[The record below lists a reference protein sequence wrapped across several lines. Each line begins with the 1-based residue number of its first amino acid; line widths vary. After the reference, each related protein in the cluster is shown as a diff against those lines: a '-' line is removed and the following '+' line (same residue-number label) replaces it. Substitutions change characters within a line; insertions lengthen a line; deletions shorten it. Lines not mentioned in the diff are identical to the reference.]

1 MKKYS
6 LLLLFVFL
14 SSIAFSASNVYVA
27 QDSVT
32 LRSDKL
38 VSDTNIIKNLS
49 RDTELTLI
57 SMHYSG
63 WSKVST
69 SDLTGWILS
78 DQLTKKAPESLIINK
93 VNTDTNKIKS
103 LEQVLLRLKN
113 ENNNLIAKIIDMK
126 AISDKQITEL
136 TSNLNKVKID
146 VSQENIDSQS
156 IKNTLP
162 LSDSNALLL
171 LVVGLVLGLII
182 SFIFSRILRR
192 RNNKLNIINRSY

>member
-27 QDSVT
+27 QDSVA

-38 VSDTNIIKNLS
+38 VSDTNTIKNLS
-49 RDTELTLI
+49 KDTQLTLI

-69 SDLTGWILS
+69 GDLTGWILS

-126 AISDKQITEL
+126 AISDKQIT
-136 TSNLNKVKID
+136 SNLNKLKAD

-156 IKNTLP
+156 INNTLP
-162 LSDSNALLL
+162 LSDSNALLP

-192 RNNKLNIINRSY
+192 RNNKLNIVSRSY

>member
-1 MKKYS
+1 
-6 LLLLFVFL
+6 
-14 SSIAFSASNVYVA
+14 
-27 QDSVT
+27 
-32 LRSDKL
+32 
-38 VSDTNIIKNLS
+38 
-49 RDTELTLI
+49 
-57 SMHYSG
+57 MHYSG

-93 VNTDTNKIKS
+93 TNTDLNKIKL

-113 ENNNLIAKIIDMK
+113 ENNNLIAKIIDIK
-126 AISDKQITEL
+126 AINDKKIKEL
-136 TSNLNKVKID
+136 TSNLNKVEAKG
-146 VSQENIDSQS
+146 SQENIDSQS

-171 LVVGLVLGLII
+171 LIAGLILGLVV

-192 RNNKLNIINRSY
+192 RNNKLNIVSRSY

>member
-27 QDSVT
+27 QDSVA

-38 VSDTNIIKNLS
+38 VSDANTIKNLS
-49 RDTELTLI
+49 KDTQLTLI

-69 SDLTGWILS
+69 GDLTGWILS

-113 ENNNLIAKIIDMK
+113 ENNNLISKIIDMK
-126 AISDKQITEL
+126 AISVKKI
-136 TSNLNKVKID
+136 TSNLNKVKAD

-192 RNNKLNIINRSY
+192 RNNKLNIVSRSY

>member
-93 VNTDTNKIKS
+93 ANTDPSKIKL

-113 ENNNLIAKIIDMK
+113 ENNNLIAKIIDIK
-126 AISDKQITEL
+126 AINDKKIKEL
-136 TSNLNKVKID
+136 TSNLNKVEAKG
-146 VSQENIDSQS
+146 SQENIDLKPMKNQS
-156 IKNTLP
+156 
-162 LSDSNALLL
+162 LSDSNTLLL
-171 LVVGLVLGLII
+171 LIAGLILGLVV

-192 RNNKLNIINRSY
+192 RNNKLNIVSRSY

>member
-27 QDSVT
+27 QDSVA

-38 VSDTNIIKNLS
+38 VSDTNTIKNLS
-49 RDTELTLI
+49 KDTQLTLI

-69 SDLTGWILS
+69 GDLTGWILS

-126 AISDKQITEL
+126 AISDKQIT
-136 TSNLNKVKID
+136 SNLNKLKVD

-156 IKNTLP
+156 INNTLP
-162 LSDSNALLL
+162 LSDSNALLP

-192 RNNKLNIINRSY
+192 RNNKLNIVSRLY

>member
-93 VNTDTNKIKS
+93 TNTDLNKIKL

-113 ENNNLIAKIIDMK
+113 ENNNLIAKIIDIK
-126 AISDKQITEL
+126 AINDKKIKEL
-136 TSNLNKVKID
+136 TSNLNKVEVKG
-146 VSQENIDSQS
+146 SQENIDLKPMKNQS
-156 IKNTLP
+156 
-162 LSDSNALLL
+162 LSDSNTLLL
-171 LVVGLVLGLII
+171 LIVGLILGLVV

-192 RNNKLNIINRSY
+192 RNNKLNIVSRSY

>member
-27 QDSVT
+27 QDSVA

-38 VSDTNIIKNLS
+38 VSDTNTIKNLS
-49 RDTELTLI
+49 KDTQLTLI

-63 WSKVST
+63 WSKVSID
-69 SDLTGWILS
+69 DLTGWILS

-126 AISDKQITEL
+126 AISDKQIT
-136 TSNLNKVKID
+136 SDLNKVKAN

-192 RNNKLNIINRSY
+192 RNNKLNIVSRSY

>member
-14 SSIAFSASNVYVA
+14 SSIVFSASNMYVA
-27 QDSVT
+27 QDSVA

-38 VSDTNIIKNLS
+38 VSDTNTIKNLS
-49 RDTELTLI
+49 KDTQLTLI

-63 WSKVST
+63 WSKVSID
-69 SDLTGWILS
+69 DLTGWILS

-126 AISDKQITEL
+126 AISDKQIT
-136 TSNLNKVKID
+136 SDLNKVKAD

-192 RNNKLNIINRSY
+192 RNNKLNIVSRSY

>member
-1 MKKYS
+1 M
-6 LLLLFVFL
+6 
-14 SSIAFSASNVYVA
+14 YVA
-27 QDSVT
+27 QDSVA

-38 VSDTNIIKNLS
+38 VSDTNTIKNLS
-49 RDTELTLI
+49 KDTQLTLI

-69 SDLTGWILS
+69 GDLTGWILS

-113 ENNNLIAKIIDMK
+113 ENNNLISKIIDMK
-126 AISDKQITEL
+126 AISVKKI
-136 TSNLNKVKID
+136 TSNLNKVKAD

-192 RNNKLNIINRSY
+192 RNNKLNIVSRSY

>member
-93 VNTDTNKIKS
+93 TNTDLNKIKL

-113 ENNNLIAKIIDMK
+113 ENNNLIAKIIDIK
-126 AISDKQITEL
+126 AINDKKIKEL
-136 TSNLNKVKID
+136 TSNLNKVEVKG
-146 VSQENIDSQS
+146 SQENIDLKPMKNQS
-156 IKNTLP
+156 
-162 LSDSNALLL
+162 LSDSNTLLL
-171 LVVGLVLGLII
+171 LIVGLILGLVV
-182 SFIFSRILRR
+182 SFILSRILRR
-192 RNNKLNIINRSY
+192 RNNKLNIVSRSY

>member
-1 MKKYS
+1 M
-6 LLLLFVFL
+6 LLLFVFL

>member
-1 MKKYS
+1 
-6 LLLLFVFL
+6 
-14 SSIAFSASNVYVA
+14 
-27 QDSVT
+27 
-32 LRSDKL
+32 
-38 VSDTNIIKNLS
+38 
-49 RDTELTLI
+49 
-57 SMHYSG
+57 MHYSG

-93 VNTDTNKIKS
+93 TNTDLNKIKL

-113 ENNNLIAKIIDMK
+113 ENNNLIAKIIDIK
-126 AISDKQITEL
+126 AINDKKIKEL
-136 TSNLNKVKID
+136 TSNLNKVEVKG
-146 VSQENIDSQS
+146 SQENIDSQS

-171 LVVGLVLGLII
+171 LIAGLILGLVV

-192 RNNKLNIINRSY
+192 RNNKLNIVSRSY

>member
-93 VNTDTNKIKS
+93 TNTDPNKIKL

-113 ENNNLIAKIIDMK
+113 ENNNLIAKIIDIK
-126 AISDKQITEL
+126 AINDKKIKEL
-136 TSNLNKVKID
+136 TSNLNKVEAKG
-146 VSQENIDSQS
+146 SQENIDSQS

-171 LVVGLVLGLII
+171 LIAGLILGLVV

-192 RNNKLNIINRSY
+192 RNNKLNIVSRSY